1 MNHKELK
8 RILGELAAGKIGA
21 AEAEEQI
28 GKLHGLMV
36 GDVNLDTDRE
46 SRTGVPEVIYAE
58 GKEPETLVQLARHA
72 KSTKSRL
79 LMTRLGSENH
89 RLLGL
94 NKASPDEYHSRG
106 RIAIWW
112 GEQGAP
118 QPAGK
123 LVILTAGTTDGEV
136 ADEAYHTARFLGLDV
151 VMHGDVGVAGLH
163 RLLQRLDDLRTAQC
177 IIAIAGMEGALP
189 SVVAGLVRAPVV
201 AVPTSV
207 GYGAAFGGIT
217 ALLAML
223 NSCSGGV
230 GVVNI
235 DNGFGAAL
243 LAYRIIRAGD
253 MKQT

>member
-1 MNHKELK
+1 MDSKELQ
-8 RILGELAAGKIGA
+8 RILGELAAGRITP

-28 GKLHGLMV
+28 GKLHSIMV

-46 SRTGVPEVIYAE
+46 CRTGAPEVIYAE
-58 GKEPETLVQLARHA
+58 GKEPDTLVELARHA
-72 KSTKSRL
+72 HSTKSRL
-79 LMTRLGSENH
+79 LMTRLNAESY

-94 NKASPDEYHSRG
+94 HKASPDEYHQHG
-106 RIAIWW
+106 RVAIWW
-112 GEQGAP
+112 GEKGVP
-118 QPAGK
+118 TPAGR
-123 LVILTAGTTDGEV
+123 LVIVTAGTTDAAV
-136 ADEAYHTARFLGLDV
+136 AEEALQTARFLGLDV
-151 VMHGDVGVAGLH
+151 LLHGDVGVAGLH
-163 RLLQRLDDLRTAQC
+163 RLFHRLEDLQTAQC

-189 SVVAGLVRAPVV
+189 SVVAGLVSAPVV

-243 LAYRIIRAGD
+243 LAYRIIRAG
-253 MKQT
+253 KSK

>member
-8 RILGELAAGKIGA
+8 QIAALQMLA
-21 AEAEEQI
+21 
-28 GKLHGLMV
+28 V
-36 GDVNLDTDRE
+36 GDVTLDTDRE

-58 GKEPETLVQLARHA
+58 GKNPDTLVQLARHA

-79 LMTRLGSENH
+79 LMTRLHAENN

-94 NKASPDEYHSRG
+94 NKASPDEYHTQG
-106 RIAIWW
+106 HIAIWW

-118 QPAGK
+118 KPEGR
-123 LVILTAGTTDGEV
+123 LVILTAGTTDGAV
-136 ADEAYHTARFLGLDV
+136 ADEAYHAACFLGLDV
-151 VMHGDVGVAGLH
+151 VLHGDVGVAGIH
-163 RLLQRLDDLRTAQC
+163 RLLQRLDDIKTAQC

-217 ALLAML
+217 ALLALL

-243 LAYRIIRAGD
+243 LAYRIIRAG
-253 MKQT
+253 KKIE

>member
-1 MNHKELK
+1 MDHKELQ
-8 RILGELAAGKIGA
+8 RILGELTAGKITPAQAETRIA
-21 AEAEEQI
+21 A
-28 GKLHGLMV
+28 LHTVMV

-46 SRTGVPEVIYAE
+46 CRTGAPEVIYAE
-58 GKEPETLVQLARHA
+58 GKEPDTLVELARHA
-72 KSTKSRL
+72 QSTKSRL
-79 LMTRLGSENH
+79 LMTRLNAEAY

-94 NKASPDEYHSRG
+94 HKASPDEYHQRG
-106 RIAIWW
+106 RVAIWW
-112 GEQGAP
+112 GEKGVP
-118 QPAGK
+118 TPAGR
-123 LVILTAGTTDGEV
+123 LVIVTAGTTDMAV
-136 ADEAYHTARFLGLDV
+136 AEEAFQTARFLGLDV

-163 RLLQRLDDLRTAQC
+163 RLFHRLEDLQTAQC

-189 SVVAGLVRAPVV
+189 SVVAGLVSAPVV

-243 LAYRIIRAGD
+243 LAYRVIRAGE
-253 MKQT
+253 KKE